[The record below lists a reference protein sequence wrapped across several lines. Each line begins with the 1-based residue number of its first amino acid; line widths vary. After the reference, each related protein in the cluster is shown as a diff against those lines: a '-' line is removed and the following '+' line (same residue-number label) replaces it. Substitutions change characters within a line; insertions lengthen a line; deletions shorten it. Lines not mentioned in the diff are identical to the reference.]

1 MSKYEVVEKFVS
13 INGEGT
19 KAGQLA
25 VFIRF
30 KGCNLNCKY
39 CDTKWANEQGLHKEN
54 VTFTMDYKLSC
65 SGMEAAMNLDNFDIL
80 NSNDTVKFV
89 AGCREDLIKAKQII
103 EKYNLYGKCNLY
115 ISPVFGMIEPE
126 EIVNFMKENVMNDVN
141 MQIQLHKIIWSP
153 DKKGV

>member
-1 MSKYEVVEKFVS
+1 MAYFPAENPQYLVFSVIHKPQGYEDGVQ
-13 INGEGT
+13 T
-19 KAGQLA
+19 TA
-25 VFIRF
+25 
-30 KGCNLNCKY
+30 
-39 CDTKWANEQGLHKEN
+39 
-54 VTFTMDYKLSC
+54 TM
-65 SGMEAAMNLDNFDIL
+65 
-80 NSNDTVKFV
+80 T
-89 AGCREDLIKAKQII
+89 KQIM

>member
-1 MSKYEVVEKFVS
+1 MK
-13 INGEGT
+13 I
-19 KAGQLA
+19 Q
-25 VFIRF
+25 
-30 KGCNLNCKY
+30 Y
-39 CDTKWANEQGLHKEN
+39 CCDLQKEN